1 MNTGLI
7 FYITFEK
14 TTSRVNLVTL
24 LWKTEGHALCL
35 LRIDLQLYLVLDFIG
50 NFIARNECKVSI
62 SAWQRI
68 VNCVSNAYYVR
79 DYFCRQNRS
88 NPLMKSICCEF
99 TISNKMLAWLQN
111 HVIDFI
117 NPFYYENRSSYNV
130 FSPHR
135 LYKKVKLVN
144 STSR

>member
-14 TTSRVNLVTL
+14 TTSRVNLMTL
-24 LWKTEGHALCL
+24 RWKNEGHALCL
-35 LRIDLQLYLVLDFIG
+35 LRIDLQLYLVLDFTR
-50 NFIARNECKVSI
+50 NFIVRNECKVSI
-62 SAWQRI
+62 SAWQQI

-79 DYFCRQNRS
+79 GYFCRQNRN
-88 NPLMKSICCEF
+88 NPQMKSISCEF
-99 TISNKMLAWLQN
+99 ITSNKMLGWPQN